1 MSREKTSTMRIERE
15 ADFFAAYER
24 EFDAPSHSPMVDSS
38 DTPPKHSDLVARQT
52 SLAWG
57 NLSDHRPRAGVYVSS
72 RPGSTARVSGSSH
85 VRAASDAQVLDIKVS
100 TPRAGTVRDNG
111 HGRGDRDLRLL
122 FAHRCIWFFLTMAA
136 LTWGILTG
144 LAFAQ
149 EDFFISPAEALLGAG
164 AVPALSITTFLLGRK

>member
-1 MSREKTSTMRIERE
+1 MRIERE
-15 ADFFAAYER
+15 VDFFAAYER
-24 EFDAPSHSPMVDSS
+24 EFDAPSDSPVVDSS
-38 DTPPKHSDLVARQT
+38 NTTATHSDLIARHI
-52 SLAWG
+52 SLAWE
-57 NLSDHRPRAGVYVSS
+57 NFSDQRPRAGVYVSS
-72 RPGSTARVSGSSH
+72 HSGPTARVSGSDYA
-85 VRAASDAQVLDIKVS
+85 RAASDAQVPDIEDS
-100 TPRAGTVRDNG
+100 TPRAGTVRGNG

-149 EDFFISPAEALLGAG
+149 EGFFISPAEALLGAG